1 MGVSVLFFGWTL
13 WTFSCFLNLK
23 AAGSPGFWRPRWLLR
38 SEELQQGQCTSCRIG
53 CCPVSSAGLVFFL
66 QRRFRGFEG
75 IEAALCVAGRFAKRV
90 VLACE
95 SVGKQHIMPP
105 SNDGFTG
112 ICSAS
117 DRGGA
122 NNSETE
128 LRGLVLLFS
137 SWWKCQNKTGVWAH
151 GSLDNVVVEFVFWI
165 GIYSV
170 SCLFWYNSRG
180 GRTGC
185 L

>member
-1 MGVSVLFFGWTL
+1 MSFWHAKVS
-13 WTFSCFLNLK
+13 
-23 AAGSPGFWRPRWLLR
+23 
-38 SEELQQGQCTSCRIG
+38 
-53 CCPVSSAGLVFFL
+53 
-66 QRRFRGFEG
+66 
-75 IEAALCVAGRFAKRV
+75 EAAHYA
-90 VLACE
+90 
-95 SVGKQHIMPP
+95 P

-151 GSLDNVVVEFVFWI
+151 GSLDNVVVEFVF
-165 GIYSV
+165 GLVFTVFRVCSGTT
-170 SCLFWYNSRG
+170 REAG
-180 GRTGC
+180 GRAVYEDGQRQVQPRIGKSLKRYVFAQFGSTGE
-185 L
+185 LLKI